1 MLNQHIGF
9 FSIGQSLVSFLSSQV
24 IKADETGAVD
34 GQMTEVLDPL
44 KIEWNHHL
52 AGLPGL

>member
-44 KIEWNHHL
+44 KIE
-52 AGLPGL
+52 